1 MLQCNM
7 MIWQPCSFH
16 RIDSIRVK
24 LYVSPQ
30 KNQNERPKTRDV
42 LNTIY
47 FFALPN
53 APKFTRN
60 SFENFERFDSWLIQ
74 LYVKVQ
80 GAKTT
85 AEEIIKCFLQNLEY
99 EDVRGVINTSLTSKY
114 WMIHRI
120 WVEILAIHIL
130 SLRAFITL
138 CILRK
143 KSFNYS
149 KAFVVEFIAI

>member
-1 MLQCNM
+1 M
-7 MIWQPCSFH
+7 
-16 RIDSIRVK
+16 
-24 LYVSPQ
+24 SPQ

-114 WMIHRI
+114 
-120 WVEILAIHIL
+120 
-130 SLRAFITL
+130 
-138 CILRK
+138 
-143 KSFNYS
+143 
-149 KAFVVEFIAI
+149 